1 MYRVL
6 SVFGIVYVSIITIHD
21 VYVYRV
27 PNSIYNQESQR
38 NTSAVTMIS
47 YVTMTVGKSR
57 LIKHLGVP
65 ISKVKILQWFQKTG
79 SMRLPWQADTITS
92 RPCLPHTLWCRSFV
106 VTKKPHCSAILYMWC
121 VMHLWSCAQ
130 KVFELW
136 IQGEGTWK

>member
-47 YVTMTVGKSR
+47 YVTMTVGNSR

-79 SMRLPWQADTITS
+79 SMRLP
-92 RPCLPHTLWCRSFV
+92 
-106 VTKKPHCSAILYMWC
+106 
-121 VMHLWSCAQ
+121 
-130 KVFELW
+130 
-136 IQGEGTWK
+136 